1 MTFMQSTRR
10 YVSLMLTAVVMLTSL
25 ASIHAQAAAS
35 MIGTHEVLAEQQY
48 QVDREALKAMLADQ
62 AVQEKMASMGVSPD
76 QVEKR
81 IDSLTPQELAHFNAQ
96 LEEGPAGAGVV
107 GVIVLFLLVFVVT
120 DILCVTNIYRFVN
133 CAR

>member
-1 MTFMQSTRR
+1 MTFVQSTRR
-10 YVSLMLTAVVMLTSL
+10 YLSIMLTAVFMLTSL
-25 ASIHAQAAAS
+25 ASIHAQASTA
-35 MIGTHEVLAEQQY
+35 MVGTHEVLADQQIN
-48 QVDREALKAMLADQ
+48 VDRDALKSMLSDE

-81 IDSLTPQELAHFNAQ
+81 IDSLTAAELAQFNAQ

-120 DILCVTNIYRFVN
+120 DILCVTNIYRFIN

>member
-10 YVSLMLTAVVMLTSL
+10 YISIVLTSVFMLTSL
-25 ASIHAQAAAS
+25 ASIHAQAAS
-35 MIGTHEVLAEQQY
+35 TMIGTHEVLAEQQI

-62 AVQEKMASMGVSPD
+62 AVQEKMADMGVSPE

-81 IDSLTPQELAHFNAQ
+81 IDSLTAQELAQFNAQ
-96 LEEGPAGAGVV
+96 LEQGPAGAGVV

-120 DILCVTNIYRFVN
+120 DILCITNIYRFIN